1 MQKQSNLSIHEA
13 SMCAR
18 GSWTAVSEIPVDS
31 CFEQHAPE
39 ASFSYIRKA
48 EPQDPVNFQKAVQ
61 KVLKRQENMVE
72 LMTLAA

>member
-1 MQKQSNLSIHEA
+1 
-13 SMCAR
+13 MCAR

>member
-1 MQKQSNLSIHEA
+1 M
-13 SMCAR
+13 
-18 GSWTAVSEIPVDS
+18 SEIPVDS